1 MISILINLVFFPLCS
16 VLLLNLLKPS
26 SLNEFNLYSF
36 ILVIIFNYF
45 VYKYFRFN
53 IKLNINYFKNTHLL
67 GVFIFSSIFFF
78 LRISQEPFGMWD
90 SWAMWNAKAKDFTLD
105 FIEGNSYRFFRES
118 WAHPGYPTFIPL
130 QISFIAIN
138 IRYFS
143 EYISYITNYFY
154 LIFFFFMMIK
164 NYSEY
169 KRSNIY
175 KLVTFFPFLLISLI
189 NQASDLCADFPLS
202 IFFCFSIYLI
212 INKEEFESEYKNAF
226 FIILGIII
234 GILPLIKNEG
244 IFILFSLLLIYFIH
258 EGSKLKLRNFSNL
271 FMGVIIPLFF
281 FLYYKLNSPEFN
293 PVQISF
299 EHIKNVIFEIERY
312 KLILLA
318 FVFFHT
324 IYLFFFIPLIFLYFF
339 IKKYKLSYLYF
350 TILILYILFNIIFLI
365 TPENQIW
372 HIKTAY
378 FRLNMQLVPA
388 FFLITQHT
396 IIHNINIKNKNS

>member
-1 MISILINLVFFPLCS
+1 
-16 VLLLNLLKPS
+16 
-26 SLNEFNLYSF
+26 
-36 ILVIIFNYF
+36 
-45 VYKYFRFN
+45 
-53 IKLNINYFKNTHLL
+53 
-67 GVFIFSSIFFF
+67 
-78 LRISQEPFGMWD
+78 MWD

-105 FIEGNSYRFFRES
+105 FIEGNSYKFFRES

-143 EYISYITNYFY
+143 EFISYFTNYFY

-164 NYSEY
+164 NFSEY
-169 KRSNIY
+169 KSSNIY
-175 KLVTFFPFLLISLI
+175 RLVTFLPFLLISLI

-212 INKEEFESEYKNAF
+212 INKVEFETKLRDAY
-226 FIILGIII
+226 FILLGIII

-244 IFILFSLLLIYFIH
+244 IFFLFSLLLIYFIH
-258 EGSKLKLRNFSNL
+258 EGFKLKLRNYSNL
-271 FMGVIIPLFF
+271 LISITFPLI
-281 FLYYKLNSPEFN
+281 FLVYYKLNAPEFN

-299 EHIKNVIFEIERY
+299 NHILTIIFDIERY
-312 KLILLA
+312 KLILIA
-318 FVFFHT
+318 IVFFHT
-324 IYLFFFIPLIFLYFF
+324 TYLFLFIPLIFLYFF

-350 TILILYILFNIIFLI
+350 TVLILYILFNIIFLI

-372 HIKTAY
+372 HIQTAY

-396 IIHNINIKNKNS
+396 VVNNIKISNRNF

>member
-1 MISILINLVFFPLCS
+1 
-16 VLLLNLLKPS
+16 
-26 SLNEFNLYSF
+26 
-36 ILVIIFNYF
+36 
-45 VYKYFRFN
+45 
-53 IKLNINYFKNTHLL
+53 
-67 GVFIFSSIFFF
+67 
-78 LRISQEPFGMWD
+78 
-90 SWAMWNAKAKDFTLD
+90 
-105 FIEGNSYRFFRES
+105 
-118 WAHPGYPTFIPL
+118 
-130 QISFIAIN
+130 
-138 IRYFS
+138 
-143 EYISYITNYFY
+143 
-154 LIFFFFMMIK
+154 
-164 NYSEY
+164 
-169 KRSNIY
+169 
-175 KLVTFFPFLLISLI
+175 
-189 NQASDLCADFPLS
+189 
-202 IFFCFSIYLI
+202 
-212 INKEEFESEYKNAF
+212 
-226 FIILGIII
+226 
-234 GILPLIKNEG
+234 
-244 IFILFSLLLIYFIH
+244 
-258 EGSKLKLRNFSNL
+258 
-271 FMGVIIPLFF
+271 MGVIIPLFF